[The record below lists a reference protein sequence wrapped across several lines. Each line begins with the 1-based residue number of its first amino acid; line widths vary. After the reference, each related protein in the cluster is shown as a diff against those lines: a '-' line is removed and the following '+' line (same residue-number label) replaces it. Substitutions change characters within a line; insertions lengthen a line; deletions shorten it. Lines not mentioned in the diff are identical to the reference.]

1 MLAEER
7 LNRLRSAM
15 GKAQIDAM
23 VLYGNAWQGDYL
35 RYASDFGILEGHGI
49 AVVTRD
55 EGVQLYL
62 DSAADAERAEVETP
76 GADIHLVRDVTRAV
90 SAWLDRAGNRTTA
103 AAPRGFLPHGLTETE
118 SGKRLADATAVVD
131 ELLMHKLPG
140 EIATI
145 RRAARLA
152 DEGYEVFKAAAR
164 PGRRQYELVAD
175 VEAFLR
181 ANGSADNFMIIGS
194 GGQDV
199 YGMAPPS
206 QRRLAPG
213 DLVTTELTP
222 SIGGYYAQICRTL
235 VIGEA
240 NAAQK
245 RAFSVYREALEAG
258 IAAVRPGVTAADV
271 ARAENDVFRKYGLGD
286 YVTNKYTRVRGH
298 GMGLFADSKPHILED
313 VDTKLV
319 PGMALIVHPN
329 TYHPEVGYMVLG
341 DAVVVT
347 DTGCEVLCGTPRDL
361 FEVPA

>member
-7 LNRLRSAM
+7 RQRLLAAM
-15 GKAQIDAM
+15 SGADIDAM

-49 AVVTRD
+49 AIVTRD
-55 EGVQLYL
+55 DGVQLFL
-62 DSAADAERAEVETP
+62 DSATDAERAEVEAPETQV
-76 GADIHLVRDVTRAV
+76 HVVRDIARAV
-90 SAWLDRAGNRTTA
+90 STWLERTGNRRTA
-103 AAPRGFLPHGLTETE
+103 AAPRGFLPNALAE
-118 SGKRLADATAVVD
+118 STAGARLQDATALVD
-131 ELLMHKLPG
+131 QLLMHKLPS
-140 EIATI
+140 EVAMI

-152 DEGYEVFKAAAR
+152 DDGYDVFKAAAR
-164 PGRRQYELVAD
+164 PGRKQYELVAD

-206 QRRLAPG
+206 ERRLKPG

-222 SIGGYYAQICRTL
+222 SVGGYYAQICRTL
-235 VIGEA
+235 VVGEA
-240 NAAQK
+240 TAAQK
-245 RAFSVYREALEAG
+245 RAFAVYREALEAG

-271 ARAENDVFRKYGLGD
+271 ARTENDVFRKYGLGD
-286 YVTNKYTRVRGH
+286 YVTSKYTRVRGH

-319 PGMALIVHPN
+319 PGMTLIVHPN

-341 DAVVVT
+341 DAVAVT
-347 DTGCEVLCGTPRDL
+347 DTGAEVLCGTPREL
-361 FEVPA
+361 FEVDA